1 MAIYIY
7 IYIYICLWKLC
18 IVCEAVLKKA
28 IAEMLTEMALLFMI
42 TLIWKLN
49 YGSETLTTYSWQ
61 KTS

>member
-1 MAIYIY
+1 M
-7 IYIYICLWKLC
+7 
-18 IVCEAVLKKA
+18 IVCEVVLKKT
-28 IAEMLTEMALLFMI
+28 IAEMLTEMAFLFMI